1 MKKTGKL
8 SSTYLLAFF
17 ALLYLPV
24 LSVILYSFNKSPST
38 AQWTGWTFDWYRE
51 LLGDPV
57 IADNLKNSLTVAL
70 LTALLSAVIG
80 TFAAI
85 ISMNLTKNMKKTLQS
100 VMLIPLLVPE
110 VALGISLLIFFNAL
124 GLPFGILTLVLSHS
138 LFCVPYIYI
147 MVRLR
152 LVEIDKAV
160 LEAARDL
167 GAGTRQVIGTIIL
180 PLVTPSIVTASLL
193 AIAMSL
199 DDVVLS
205 MYMSGPSTT
214 TLPVHI
220 FSRMRIG
227 VTPKINAL
235 CTLILLGTFI
245 IVGLSQFISRGPK
258 KKEKI
263 KNEDF

>member
-85 ISMNLTKNMKKTLQS
+85 ISMNLTKNM
-100 VMLIPLLVPE
+100 
-110 VALGISLLIFFNAL
+110 
-124 GLPFGILTLVLSHS
+124 
-138 LFCVPYIYI
+138 
-147 MVRLR
+147 
-152 LVEIDKAV
+152 
-160 LEAARDL
+160 
-167 GAGTRQVIGTIIL
+167 
-180 PLVTPSIVTASLL
+180 
-193 AIAMSL
+193 
-199 DDVVLS
+199 
-205 MYMSGPSTT
+205 
-214 TLPVHI
+214 
-220 FSRMRIG
+220 
-227 VTPKINAL
+227 
-235 CTLILLGTFI
+235 
-245 IVGLSQFISRGPK
+245 
-258 KKEKI
+258 
-263 KNEDF
+263 